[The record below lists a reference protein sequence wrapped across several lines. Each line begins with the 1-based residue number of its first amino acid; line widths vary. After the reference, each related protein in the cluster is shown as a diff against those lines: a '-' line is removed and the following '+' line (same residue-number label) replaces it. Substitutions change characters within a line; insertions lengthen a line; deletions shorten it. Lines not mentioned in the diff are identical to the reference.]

1 MEEVKIL
8 RQLLMIASF
17 ILISLSFV
25 LEVHPDNAP
34 GRLGSSDPKLDE
46 LFDRIIETRAIGTF
60 TKLSIKGNV
69 TRLHKAFGVY
79 HQGNRPPSLEELRE
93 RYDVMLQEMI
103 ILFQKKDPDL
113 ARDLYAARMLLWSYL
128 VDPEKHVSF

>member
-1 MEEVKIL
+1 M
-8 RQLLMIASF
+8 RSLLLVTTF
-17 ILISLSFV
+17 IFISLFFV

-34 GRLGSSDPKLDE
+34 GPSGSLDPKLDE
-46 LFDRIIETRAIGTF
+46 LLGRFADTKAVGIF

-69 TRLHKAFGVY
+69 TRLHNAFGVY
-79 HQGNRPPSLEELRE
+79 HQGERPPSLAELRE

-113 ARDLYAARMLLWSYL
+113 ARDLYAVRMLLWSYF

>member
-1 MEEVKIL
+1 M
-8 RQLLMIASF
+8 RSLLLIATSIF
-17 ILISLSFV
+17 ISLFF

-34 GRLGSSDPKLDE
+34 GKSDSLDPEIDE
-46 LFDRIIETRAIGTF
+46 LFGRFTDTKAVGVF

-69 TRLHKAFGVY
+69 TRLHKAFGAY

-113 ARDLYAARMLLWSYL
+113 ARDLYAARMLLWSYF